1 MRLAAELAAAV
12 AVAAGAW
19 MVRRVVR
26 ARRKSPEELE
36 RLRRL
41 QVNQQGRIT
50 TGQVIDLVDTAT
62 AGRASRL
69 VVYQY
74 ELAGVNY
81 EASQDLA
88 ALPAAWTLA
97 TQALGEMVSIKY
109 SPRTPTNSIVACE
122 SWCGLKAR
130 LNAVESKLS
139 PP

>member
-1 MRLAAELAAAV
+1 MRLTAVLAAAL
-12 AVAAGAW
+12 AVIAGAW
-19 MVRRVVR
+19 ITRRVVR

-41 QVNQQGRIT
+41 DVNQSGRLT
-50 TGQVIDLVDTAT
+50 TGQVIDLVDAAT
-62 AGRASRL
+62 DGRTSRL

-74 ELAGVNY
+74 ELAGVTY

-97 TQALGEMVSIKY
+97 TQALGELVSVKY

-122 SWCGLKAR
+122 NWCGLKAR
-130 LNAVESKLS
+130 S
-139 PP
+139 